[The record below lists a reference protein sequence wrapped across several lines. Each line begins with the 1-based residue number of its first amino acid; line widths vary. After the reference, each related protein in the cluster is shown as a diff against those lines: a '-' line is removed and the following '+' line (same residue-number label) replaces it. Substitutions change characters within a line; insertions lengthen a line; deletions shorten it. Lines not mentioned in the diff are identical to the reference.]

1 MRLIRNTT
9 PDGSCKY
16 RLWNNALGRF
26 EDDDKPGDLNEFFLI
41 KLKDRNSEAAL
52 LAYAASVEVRDPEF
66 AADVRELAARSGPH
80 HAACKDPDSE
90 PTPPSRP
97 QGEARE
103 ALSSLL
109 SFVGQMQP
117 SEFIDALYAL
127 KSPGLELCERDD
139 LIANLNEVIG
149 QGWTALSDARPQG
162 EEGLHAELHKLR
174 AEVERLTTLAKNA
187 NADADMYANAWH
199 VMLHYHGTPIT
210 PNAVL
215 LTLAG
220 NCFCVSHA
228 RPDQVERCHEIGQSV
243 MLDNGAFPS
252 GSGQAETDWPAYY
265 AWCDRWLDYPTTWAV
280 IPDVI
285 DAGSQEQDALIREW
299 PHGSSAALRS
309 GTWTSGL
316 TGCCA

>member
-187 NADADMYANAWH
+187 NADADMYANAWQRELGPYGFRNKRH
-199 VMLHYHGTPIT
+199 H
-210 PNAVL
+210 
-215 LTLAG
+215 
-220 NCFCVSHA
+220 
-228 RPDQVERCHEIGQSV
+228 
-243 MLDNGAFPS
+243 
-252 GSGQAETDWPAYY
+252 
-265 AWCDRWLDYPTTWAV
+265 
-280 IPDVI
+280 I
-285 DAGSQEQDALIREW
+285 DAMVLTTRELVADVVGARKSLEIIAQWKTDAAAARTIGVAEPDLL
-299 PHGSSAALRS
+299 PALSNQGKPSS
-309 GTWTSGL
+309 
-316 TGCCA
+316 